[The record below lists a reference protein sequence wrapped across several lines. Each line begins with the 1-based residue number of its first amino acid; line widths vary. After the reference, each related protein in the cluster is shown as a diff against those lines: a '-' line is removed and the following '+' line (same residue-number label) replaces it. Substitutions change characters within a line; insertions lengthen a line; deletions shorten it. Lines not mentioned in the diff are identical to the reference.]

1 MPRVLVLGGTGFIGR
16 HIAATLYARGHQ
28 VAVGTRNPRRAA
40 RKLPPQLAGV
50 ECRELH
56 LDWLLTPQEWRRRI
70 RGFDIVVNAVGIL
83 RERGHET
90 YDRVH
95 HLSPAA
101 LSRACATLGVRLV
114 HISAL
119 GLSDDAY
126 SDFIV
131 SKALGEQA
139 VMKSAA
145 DYFIVR
151 PSLLDG
157 EGGFGARWLR
167 RMARWPVHFTPGG
180 PAGKIA
186 ALNVRDLASAVVW
199 LCEPPVSLQSRIVE
213 LGGTEHRTMAGLLAA
228 LRAVHNPEPALHIRV
243 PLWLSVIGALTCD
256 LLHVSPYSLGHLELM
271 RRDNVPAENLLPVLL
286 GRPPAAVG
294 APPAAFRFR
303 PRRPAVLRDAADPA
317 S

>member
-1 MPRVLVLGGTGFIGR
+1 MPRVLVLGGTGFVGR

-40 RKLPPQLAGV
+40 RKLPPQLTGV

-119 GLSDDAY
+119 G
-126 SDFIV
+126 
-131 SKALGEQA
+131 
-139 VMKSAA
+139 
-145 DYFIVR
+145 
-151 PSLLDG
+151 
-157 EGGFGARWLR
+157 
-167 RMARWPVHFTPGG
+167 
-180 PAGKIA
+180 
-186 ALNVRDLASAVVW
+186 
-199 LCEPPVSLQSRIVE
+199 
-213 LGGTEHRTMAGLLAA
+213 
-228 LRAVHNPEPALHIRV
+228 
-243 PLWLSVIGALTCD
+243 
-256 LLHVSPYSLGHLELM
+256 
-271 RRDNVPAENLLPVLL
+271 
-286 GRPPAAVG
+286 
-294 APPAAFRFR
+294 
-303 PRRPAVLRDAADPA
+303 
-317 S
+317 